1 MTNKEKFD
9 KYVDRICMNI
19 ERFYVEHHSR
29 LPEIIFMSYELF
41 CLLSYNN
48 YGIVTY
54 DTADGSIDTFHRV
67 PIKVYN
73 SNKIEY
79 YLAES
84 GGELK

>member
-1 MTNKEKFD
+1 MINKEEFD
-9 KYVDRICMNI
+9 EYVDRICINI
-19 ERFYVEHHSR
+19 ERYYVEHHSK

-41 CLLSYNN
+41 SLLRYNY

-54 DTADGSIDTFHRV
+54 NTADGPIDTFYRI
-67 PIKVYN
+67 PIKVYS